1 MNEAL
6 AVWLQFV
13 ACAVAIM
20 VAGARL
26 SRYGDIIADK
36 TGLSG
41 SWIGL
46 GLMAAVTSLP
56 ELATGVTAVTAADS
70 PNIAVGDVMGSCVFN
85 LAILVVVDFLYRDEP
100 VYRRASQGHILSA
113 GFGVILIGFAGLNML
128 LGSKAGV
135 VAAWHVGVYSPIIL
149 LLYLAALRAV
159 FTYEREQVRAH
170 AEEEASRYPG
180 VTLRRAVTQ
189 YAVAALA
196 VVAAGIWLP
205 FVGVRLAEIMGWHRT
220 FVGTLFVAGAT
231 SLPEL
236 AVTIAAVR
244 IGAIDMALANLLGSN
259 MFNIAILAVD
269 DLFFL
274 RGPLLSH
281 VSPAHAISAVSALV
295 MTGVV
300 VVGLLYRPRTRV
312 FRAVGWVSLGLFT
325 VYVLNSYL
333 LYLHGD

>member
-6 AVWLQFV
+6 AAWLQFV
-13 ACAVAIM
+13 ACAAAIM

-36 TGLSG
+36 SGLSG
-41 SWIGL
+41 SWIGFA
-46 GLMAAVTSLP
+46 LMAAVTSLP
-56 ELATGVTAVTAADS
+56 ELVTGVTAVTAADS

-100 VYRRASQGHILSA
+100 IYRRASQGHILSA
-113 GFGVILIGFAGLNML
+113 GFGVIMIGFAGLNL
-128 LGSKAGV
+128 ILGSRADAISVG
-135 VAAWHVGVYSPIIL
+135 HVGLYTPIIM
-149 LLYLAALRAV
+149 LLYLVAIRAV
-159 FTYEREQVRAH
+159 FTYEREQLKAH

-180 VTLRRAVTQ
+180 VTLRQAVAQ
-189 YAVAALA
+189 YALAATL
-196 VVAAGIWLP
+196 VVAAGVWLP
-205 FVGVRLAEIMGWHRT
+205 FVGVRLAEIMGWHKT

-231 SLPEL
+231 SLPEIV
-236 AVTIAAVR
+236 VTIAAVR

-259 MFNIAILAVD
+259 LFDIAILAVD

-281 VSPAHAISAVSALV
+281 VSPLHAISAASALV

-325 VYVLNSYL
+325 VYVLNMYV
-333 LYLHGD
+333 LYLHGE

>member
-6 AVWLQFV
+6 AVWLQLV
-13 ACAVAIM
+13 LCAAAIT

-41 SWIGL
+41 TWIGFA
-46 GLMAAVTSLP
+46 LMAAVTSLP
-56 ELATGVTAVTAADS
+56 ELVTGVTAVTAAHS

-100 VYRRASQGHILSA
+100 IYRRASQGHILSA
-113 GFGVILIGFAGLNML
+113 GFGVIMIGFAGLNML
-128 LGSKAGV
+128 LGSRADTIS
-135 VAAWHVGVYSPIIL
+135 VAHVGLYTPIIM
-149 LLYLAALRAV
+149 LLYLVAIRAV
-159 FTYEREQVRAH
+159 FTYEREQLQAH

-180 VTLRRAVTQ
+180 VTLRQAVTQ
-189 YAVAALA
+189 YALAATL

-205 FVGVRLAEIMGWHRT
+205 FVGVRLAEFMGWHKT

-231 SLPEL
+231 SLPEVV
-236 AVTIAAVR
+236 VTIAAVR
-244 IGAIDMALANLLGSN
+244 IGAIDMAFANLLGSN
-259 MFNIAILAVD
+259 LFDIVILAVD

-281 VSPAHAISAVSALV
+281 VSPLHAISAVSALV

-325 VYVLNSYL
+325 VYVLNMYV
-333 LYLHGD
+333 LYLHGE